1 MVDLK
6 NEEGSC
12 DVKIWEWLLQLIQY
26 LGADGMSSEESGVE
40 VNDEGIAQKVY
51 RVKIMPWRRN
61 INQELAIIDKARLQD
76 KDLYSE
82 AGAKPVP
89 RKSSE
94 QNEAS
99 SSQPVCD
106 LPSPFMMI
114 CGLIASTPISVTA
127 HCEYPKNNS
136 IGLSMLQPKANEC
149 GNVVDTM

>member
-89 RKSSE
+89 RKRSE

-99 SSQPVCD
+99 SRQPVCD
-106 LPSPFMMI
+106 LPRSFYDDSWFDR
-114 CGLIASTPISVTA
+114 L
-127 HCEYPKNNS
+127 N
-136 IGLSMLQPKANEC
+136 ANFRDCTLRVSKKQFHWFEHVAAQ
-149 GNVVDTM
+149 G

>member
-26 LGADGMSSEESGVE
+26 LGVDGMSSEESGVE

-89 RKSSE
+89 RKRSE

-99 SSQPVCD
+99 SRQPVCD
-106 LPSPFMMI
+106 LPWSFYDDSWFDRLNTNFRD
-114 CGLIASTPISVTA
+114 CTLRVSKKQFHWFEHVAAQG
-127 HCEYPKNNS
+127 
-136 IGLSMLQPKANEC
+136 
-149 GNVVDTM
+149 